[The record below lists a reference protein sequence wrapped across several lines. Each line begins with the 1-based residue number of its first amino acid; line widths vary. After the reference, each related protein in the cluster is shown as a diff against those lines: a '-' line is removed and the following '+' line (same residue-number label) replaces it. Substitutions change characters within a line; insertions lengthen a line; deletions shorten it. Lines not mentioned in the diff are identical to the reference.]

1 MKMALRLSFLVFVMM
16 TFFTLNSYARFEGL
30 IKSLDEYFTSSSG
43 IVVAVDKE
51 NVTIDIGETSGAF
64 VGKIYKVYRDGAEIK
79 HPITGAILGKKRSYV
94 ATIKIIDIFDKMSIG
109 SVIDKKDEIHVSD
122 SVVSER
128 PVKVS
133 YEFLNFEKRIE
144 YILNDELSK
153 TNLLIT
159 DKNSPIKIVF
169 DQQKDGIIKVDILV
183 NNKTIKNI
191 FFADVNIGDERGK
204 AYGATSDLVR
214 SDLMSYDLKT
224 IAIGYVKKDGKEYII
239 TADKKTVYIFYFD
252 GKGFNKVDEIKGDFS
267 DIQSVETADLNGNGV
282 DEIYI
287 SNVYENKEARSY
299 VYEYSEDGKFKQIG
313 KTIPFLI
320 RSIMEN
326 GKKKIVVQRVSRGG
340 EYLGGISYLNYAGGE
355 FSRGE
360 AIDNSENLGIYGF
373 GYSDIDGDGKKE
385 LIWVDDEFRLR
396 VYKGKQEIYRSVEI
410 FNQTPLYFLMNQEV
424 LLKEQK
430 GYGPADNPVELK
442 SYRKYLKN
450 RIFINEKNELFLL
463 KNTPSYKNL
472 PMLEKFN
479 DSSVGRY
486 VWQAKM
492 IRKSWESDLFEP
504 VIVDYYV
511 VEKYG
516 KYYAYALR
524 NTNPGDKGGLLKSM
538 FNTAKSEI
546 IYIEIK

>member
-1 MKMALRLSFLVFVMM
+1 MLKCCKTLSIVFMIVI
-16 TFFTLNSYARFEGL
+16 LLSVNSYARFEGL
-30 IKSLDEYFTSSSG
+30 IKSLDEYFASSSG

-64 VGKIYKVYRDGAEIK
+64 VGKIYKVYRDGEEIK

-94 ATIKIIDIFDKMSIG
+94 ATIKIIDIFDKISVG
-109 SVIDKKDEIHVSD
+109 NVIDKKDEIRVSD

-169 DQQKDGIIKVDILV
+169 EQQKDGMIKVDILV

-191 FFADVNIGDERGK
+191 FFADVNLGDERGK
-204 AYGATSDLVR
+204 AYGATADLVR
-214 SDLMSYDLKT
+214 SEMFNYDLKS
-224 IAIGYVKKDGKEYII
+224 IALGFIKKDGKEYIVA
-239 TADKKTVYIFYFD
+239 ADSNTVHIFFFD
-252 GKGFNKVDEIKGDFS
+252 GKNFKKIEEIKGEFK
-267 DIQSVETADLNGNGV
+267 DIQSIETADLNGNGV

-287 SNVYENKEARSY
+287 SNIYENREARSY
-299 VYEYSEDGKFKQIG
+299 VYEFGEDEKFRQIG
-313 KTIPFLI
+313 KSLPFLI

-326 GKKKIVVQRVSRGG
+326 GKKRIVVQRVSRSG
-340 EYLGGISYLNYAGGE
+340 EYLGGVSYLNYAGGD
-355 FSRGE
+355 FARGE
-360 AIDNSENLGIYGF
+360 SIDNSENLGIYGF

-385 LIWVDDEFRLR
+385 LIWVDDDFRLR

-424 LLKEQK
+424 LLKEQR
-430 GYGPADNPVELK
+430 GYGPSDNPIELK

-463 KNTPSYKNL
+463 KNTPTFKNL
-472 PMLEKFN
+472 PMTEKYS
-479 DSSVGRY
+479 DSSIGRY

-492 IRKSWESDLFEP
+492 IRKSWESDLFEA

-524 NTNPGDKGGLLKSM
+524 NTNPGEKGGLLKSL
-538 FNTAKSEI
+538 FKSAKSEI